1 MCLRLYVCMYT
12 YLCTCRMANTG
23 PNKGNKGTVNILSQ
37 LAMSRW
43 LALPLSLYTHT
54 QSHTQFII
62 SMYKAAFKP
71 DGWKLKNKSPTS
83 ALSFSRARSISLSLS
98 CPLSYCCVCVCVC
111 VRERERERSYKVAY
125 KADGTYQLV
134 YIHPCVYMHE

>member
-111 VRERERERSYKVAY
+111 EREREREKLQGGLQGRWHLP
-125 KADGTYQLV
+125 TC
-134 YIHPCVYMHE
+134 IHTSVCVHA